1 MKAIEVRRLY
11 HSYDD
16 SEFVLRGIDFD
27 VEPGEVVV
35 LLGSSGAGKSTL
47 LRCLNFLVKPTRGE
61 ILLEGQDILC
71 CSGKKLYQV
80 RRKMGMIFQEFNLIN
95 RTSVLENVMLGRLGY
110 NSTLRSVLNWFPPS
124 EYEVAWESLEKV
136 GMAGYAY
143 EIVANL
149 SGGERQRVGIARAL
163 SQKPRILLAD
173 EPVSN
178 LDPKLMVE
186 IMDLLMEICASEG
199 LTLLASLHFV
209 ELAKRY
215 AGKLIGIREGTVV
228 FDDHPSLLGK
238 REVDEIYGGTKEWI
252 LYGEAEI
259 QDDPCSNVCPGDPG
273 HSSVHLVV

>member
-11 HSYDD
+11 HSYND
-16 SEFVLRGIDFD
+16 SEFILRGIDFD
-27 VEPGEVVV
+27 VEPGEIVV

-95 RTSVLENVMLGRLGY
+95 RTSVLDNVMLGRLGY

-136 GMAGYAY
+136 GMAGYAH

-178 LDPKLMVE
+178 LDPKLMIE

-199 LTLLASLHFV
+199 LTLVASLHFV

-215 AGKLIGIREGTVV
+215 AGRLIGIREGAVV

-252 LYGEAEI
+252 LYGETEI
-259 QDDPCSNVCPGDPG
+259 
-273 HSSVHLVV
+273 

>member
-1 MKAIEVRRLY
+1 
-11 HSYDD
+11 
-16 SEFVLRGIDFD
+16 
-27 VEPGEVVV
+27 
-35 LLGSSGAGKSTL
+35 
-47 LRCLNFLVKPTRGE
+47 
-61 ILLEGQDILC
+61 
-71 CSGKKLYQV
+71 
-80 RRKMGMIFQEFNLIN
+80 MGMIFQEFNLIN

-186 IMDLLMEICASEG
+186 IMDLLVKICASEG
-199 LTLLASLHFV
+199 LTLVASLHFV

-215 AGKLIGIREGTVV
+215 AGRLIGIREGAVV

-252 LYGEAEI
+252 LYGETEI
-259 QDDPCSNVCPGDPG
+259 
-273 HSSVHLVV
+273 